1 MKPFE
6 SFLAPRLEEFVAYRY
21 NLGYSKK
28 ALASHLKMFDRYL
41 VEQKA
46 RSDSLTP
53 SFFLKLRANLKKQP
67 STLNKIFQAARGFFN
82 FMIRQELWDENPLA
96 DIAALKKK
104 EFLPFV
110 FSPQQVDQLLAAVCK
125 KIRKSHRYFLKDY
138 GVYLA
143 MVLLARCGLRISEPL
158 RRLRL
163 KNYRP
168 KEKTIYIEKTKFK
181 KDRLIPVPK
190 AVAEQI
196 DNYLAAKNALLYDDQ
211 TPHLIAGVKQNPL
224 NEQRIRYVFHQAV
237 KDIGLDQCI
246 DPIPNTTF
254 GPPVVHSLRHSF
266 AINTLKAVKLRGQS
280 AQYALPIL
288 AEYMGHSQYIYTA
301 KYLKVLDADHRQNLM
316 HFTTLH
322 HDDS

>member
-6 SFLAPRLEEFVAYRY
+6 SFLAPRLEEFVAYRH

-28 ALASHLKMFDRYL
+28 ALISHLKMFDRYL

-53 SFFLKLRANLKKQP
+53 LFFLKLRANLKKQP

-82 FMIRQELWDENPLA
+82 FMIRQGLWEENPLQ
-96 DIAALKKK
+96 DIPALAEKA
-104 EFLPFV
+104 FLPFV
-110 FSPQQVDQLLAAVCK
+110 FSKQQVDQLLAAVCK
-125 KIRKSHRYFLKDY
+125 KIRKSHKYFLKDY
-138 GVYLA
+138 GVYLT
-143 MVLLARCGLRISEPL
+143 MVLLVRCGMRISEPL
-158 RRLRL
+158 RLLRHH
-163 KNYRP
+163 YRRD
-168 KEKTIYIEKTKFK
+168 EATLYIEKTKFK
-181 KDRLIPVPK
+181 KDRLIPVLK

-196 DNYLAAKNALLYDDQ
+196 DNYLTARNSLLDDDQ
-211 TPHLIAGVKQNPL
+211 NPHLIAGVKQNPPS
-224 NEQRIRYVFHQAV
+224 EQRIRYVFHQAV
-237 KDIGLDQCI
+237 KDIGLDQNI

-254 GPPVVHSLRHSF
+254 GPPTPHSLRHAF
-266 AINTLKAVKLRGQS
+266 AINTLNAVKQRGQS

-288 AEYMGHSQYIYTA
+288 ADYMGHSQYIFTT
-301 KYLKVLDADHRQNLM
+301 KYLKVLDADHRQKLM